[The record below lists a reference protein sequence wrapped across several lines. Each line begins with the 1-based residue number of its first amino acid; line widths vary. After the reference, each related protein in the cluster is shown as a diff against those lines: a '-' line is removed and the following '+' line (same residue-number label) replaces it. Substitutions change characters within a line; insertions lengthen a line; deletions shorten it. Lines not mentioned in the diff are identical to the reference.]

1 MTILVVGL
9 GRTVIGEAE
18 FSTED
23 MSQDIMCGI
32 IVDTIIC
39 AIGIGDKMLDAI
51 IVVCA
56 IFGLAFLLK
65 ESDGP
70 WGLISRARNLLLTNK
85 HVGVF
90 FFKLLDCYFCLG
102 FHCGWI
108 TYLLHESHY
117 SVQFFILWGLA
128 GGMISLTF
136 NSLLSKLSSGHD

>member
-1 MTILVVGL
+1 MA
-9 GRTVIGEAE
+9 IGEVE

-23 MSQDIMCGI
+23 MCRDIMAGI
-32 IVDTIIC
+32 MVDIITRH
-39 AIGIGDKMLDAI
+39 IGTGDKMLDAI

-70 WGLISRARNLLLTNK
+70 WGLIGRARNILLNNK

-108 TYLLHESHY
+108 VYLLHESHY
-117 SVQFFILWGLA
+117 SVHFFILWGLA
-128 GGMISLTF
+128 GTMISLTF